1 MRQNALGLDVI
12 AKNAV
17 PVCVH
22 GLVKL
27 PLNAVKVPALSD
39 MVEFPDN
46 MLLGVMQV
54 AIYTHQSRQNIE
66 ACGYNVT
73 PGIKTASTGP
83 TRSSAFLEV
92 DSSSVHME
100 CCVDGLDFRSDLGHC

>member
-1 MRQNALGLDVI
+1 MRQKALGLDVI

-17 PVCVH
+17 CVCVH

-39 MVEFPDN
+39 IVEFADN
-46 MLLGVMQV
+46 MLLGVIQV
-54 AIYTHQSRQNIE
+54 AVYTHQSRQNIE

-73 PGIKTASTGP
+73 PGIKAASTGADEVISLP
-83 TRSSAFLEV
+83 RS
-92 DSSSVHME
+92 
-100 CCVDGLDFRSDLGHC
+100 